1 LVDRG
6 IPLVAQA
13 RVVDWKIRADRLII
27 ETLLMAIPKNA
38 IFVCYRRQD
47 AADSVD
53 RICDAL
59 ETDFPADA
67 IYRDLDSIPVGTDF
81 PLHVRR
87 AISECT
93 VALIVIG
100 PSWLNAADANGR
112 RRLDDPSDYLR
123 VEIETA
129 LRMPDVVV
137 IPVFVREARM
147 PAEHELPESL
157 RPLTRR
163 NGLAVRPRPHFDS
176 DIARLKVALHDAIAA
191 MTTRR
196 AERARR
202 ADQAGAAARSA
213 PELRV
218 TRLDEED
225 WNELLNRIESGTLA
239 VVLGPDFATT
249 ELDGV
254 IASVHQHLATAVTE
268 RLDQAPI
275 AIGTRHPLR
284 AAAMQCERTGGSAQA
299 FASALYDVSVRLSM
313 TPPELLLELVQVT
326 GLRFF
331 VTTSLDGSIEA
342 ALISRG
348 FSPPISLVPRSRF
361 AREASDHESDP
372 DRTVVVHVAG
382 IIDVVPSAA
391 FTEADWLDWA
401 AELQTATSR
410 NRYLLDRLAT
420 CALLFLGGGHP
431 TGFIPLLLRLAR
443 GRSAR
448 LVNPAWLGASAL
460 DDPTVLDTLGVG
472 SSARVFD
479 DEGTEGFVTE
489 LRQRWAMR
497 SLSQSRGQPKTARD
511 RFESPSVQADL
522 AMPSAIQTDSPWP
535 GLRPFGE
542 PEASQFRGRRREIA
556 ELVRAI
562 RIEPVTVFFGQ
573 SGTGKT
579 SLLRAGVMPA
589 LFKDGFLPIYLRI
602 DAGPTMQ
609 PLVRQVQTA
618 VEAACATL
626 GIDASDK
633 TDDSTLWGYF
643 HRKARTY
650 QTAHGRFLQP
660 VLIVDQFDE
669 FFTRFDKTEIGM
681 RQRLAIADEFA
692 HLAEN
697 RPPSEIVL
705 AGQADP
711 RSLVAYDFT
720 KAAVPIVFSVREDY
734 LGEVHELADRIP
746 GILRSPVRLSGL
758 TPSDA
763 IDAAV
768 STAPG
773 LIAREAAERLVA
785 VLTESGRVAPAMLS
799 MVMLELD
806 RRRRAAGLPEITS
819 EMISVFDPATMF
831 AEHYERALADLPRNM
846 RTLIRKVLV
855 TDSGTRDSVARE
867 RAERE
872 FGIPRDAIEVLLQR
886 RVLRA
891 ITERGTTR
899 IELAHDL
906 LVPAVLGQRT
916 S

>member
-1 LVDRG
+1 
-6 IPLVAQA
+6 
-13 RVVDWKIRADRLII
+13 
-27 ETLLMAIPKNA
+27 MAIPKNT

-87 AISECT
+87 AISECA

-112 RRLDDPSDYLR
+112 RRLDDPSDHLR

-147 PAEHELPESL
+147 PAEHELPEAL

-163 NGLAVRPRPHFDS
+163 NGLAVRPKPHFES
-176 DIARLKVALHDAIAA
+176 DIARLKVALHEAIQA

-196 AERARR
+196 ADRARR
-202 ADQAGAAARSA
+202 ADQAAAAARSI
-213 PELRV
+213 PELGL
-218 TRLDEED
+218 TRLAEED
-225 WNELLNRIESGTLA
+225 WNELFNRIESGTLA

-249 ELDGV
+249 KVDGV
-254 IASVHQHLATAVTE
+254 VASVHQHLATAVTE
-268 RLDQAPI
+268 RLEQAPI
-275 AIGTRHPLR
+275 ALGTRQPLR
-284 AAAMQCERTGGSAQA
+284 AAAMQFERSGGSAQA
-299 FASALYDVSVRLSM
+299 FAAALYDVSVRLSIN
-313 TPPELLLELVQVT
+313 PPELLLELVQVT
-326 GLRFF
+326 ELRFF
-331 VTTSLDGSIEA
+331 VTTSLEGSIEA
-342 ALISRG
+342 ALVSRG
-348 FSPPISLVPRSRF
+348 CRPPISVVPGSRLF
-361 AREASDHESDP
+361 GELSDQGTDP

-382 IIDVVPSAA
+382 MIDVVPSAA
-391 FTEADWLDWA
+391 FTDADWLDWA
-401 AELQTATSR
+401 GELQTATSR
-410 NRYLLDRLAT
+410 NRFLLDRLAT

-431 TGFIPLLLRLAR
+431 PGFIPLLLRLAR
-443 GRSAR
+443 GRSPR
-448 LVNPAWLGASAL
+448 LVNPAWLGASVL
-460 DDPTVLDTLGVG
+460 DDPTVLDTLRVG

-479 DEGTEGFVTE
+479 DQGTEGFVTE
-489 LRQRWAMR
+489 LRQRWAML
-497 SLSQSRGQPKTARD
+497 SLSQSRAKSITEPDRD
-511 RFESPSVQADL
+511 RFEQPSVEADL
-522 AMPSAIQTDSPWP
+522 AMPSAIETGSPWP
-535 GLRPFGE
+535 GLQPFGE
-542 PEASQFRGRRREIA
+542 AVASHFRGRRREVA

-562 RIEPVTVFFGQ
+562 RMEPVTVFFGP

-579 SLLRAGVMPA
+579 SVLRAGVMPA

-602 DAGPTMQ
+602 EIGPTMP
-609 PLVRQVQTA
+609 PLVRQVECA
-618 VEAACATL
+618 VEAACAAL

-643 HRKARTY
+643 HRKVRTY

-660 VLIVDQFDE
+660 VLIVDQFEE
-669 FFTRFDKTEIGM
+669 FFTRSGTTEAGM
-681 RQRLAIADEFA
+681 RQRIAIADELA

-720 KAAVPIVFSVREDY
+720 NAAVAIVFSVREDY
-734 LGEVHELADRIP
+734 LGDVHELADRIP
-746 GILRSPVRLSGL
+746 SILRSPVRLSGL
-758 TPSDA
+758 LPSDA
-763 IDAAV
+763 IDAAA
-768 STAPG
+768 STVPG
-773 LIAREAAERLVA
+773 LIDREAAQRLVDM
-785 VLTESGRVAPAMLS
+785 LTESGRVAPSMLS
-799 MVMLELD
+799 MVMWELD
-806 RRRRAAGLPEITS
+806 CRRRAAGLPQITS

-831 AEHYERALADLPRNM
+831 AEHYERAVADLPREV
-846 RTLIRKVLV
+846 RAFIRKVLV

-872 FGIPRDAIEVLLQR
+872 FGIPHDAIEALIQR
-886 RVLRA
+886 RVLNP

-906 LVPAVLGQRT
+906 LVQAVLGHRT